1 VKILNDVC
9 YKHTA
14 LGDLLLDVYLPEKEH
29 FAVILFF
36 HGGGLE
42 AGDRKLPAHIYE
54 AVTARGFA
62 LVSAEYRMYPTAKFP
77 DYLVDAA
84 DAAAWV
90 LKEKVSWGAGDGLFL
105 CGSSAGA
112 YITMMLCMDPQY
124 LNGAGICEDDITG
137 FISDSSQQFCHFNVL
152 REMGIDSRLE
162 VMNDRAPI
170 SFVQPGKTIRPL
182 LLIYYTDDM
191 KCRPEENK
199 LIYANMQH
207 VMGCENVE
215 IMELSGKHCSDSWR
229 AFRFFC
235 DFAKRMLE

>member
-1 VKILNDVC
+1 MKTITDIV
-9 YKHTA
+9 YKTSA
-14 LGDLLLDVYLPEKEH
+14 VGDLLLDVYLPDKKQ
-29 FAVILFF
+29 FATILFF

-42 AGDRKLPAHIYE
+42 AGDRKLPAEIYE
-54 AVTARGFA
+54 AVTARGYA
-62 LVSAEYRMYPTAKFP
+62 LVSAEYRMYPAAKFP

-90 LKEKVSWGAGDGLFL
+90 LKEKGSWGAGDGLFIS
-105 CGSSAGA
+105 GSSAGA

-124 LNGAGICEDDITG
+124 LNGAGIFENDITG